1 MPIFELDEGRPRLVQ
16 PMQPL
21 AGSFAQEVGALVTH
35 HLAAIAGE
43 PLLVVRTRAA
53 AAERG
58 DLPELLA
65 LDAAG
70 RPVVVEVAQVLDDD
84 AIVAALRRGGAAARL
99 TTSDLARA
107 YHADPGRF
115 AVDFAAFREHVP
127 VGAQTSRRDGVRL
140 LLLCSEVAA
149 EAADTLAFLRGPARQ
164 VEVLQVGVVRG
175 DERRLLDVSPLA
187 LHEGSRRSVEP
198 TALRL
203 VRSSEAFATVM
214 AYDEQRGTGAPARK
228 APPTGELRAVTPP
241 PRLEPPAPTPIGRRG
256 TVTEPTPLPFRTAGP
271 TAEPPTADGPRHGR
285 RGTGD
290 WPVDPSD
297 APPSA
302 TLAGPPTLTP
312 IAGLRAAVPPGGTRS
327 RVVDDLTGD
336 TAPTPVVPAPPPGAP
351 GGPGAD
357 APGRLPSVDGPATPA
372 TDAPPVRGPWT
383 GVPPADHV
391 PAAGPPTAGL
401 PAGATPTPAM
411 PTGTPTGAVPTR
423 ASRPAPAHEGWP
435 YPELAML
442 AKRRR
447 AVTTLVWARERRG
460 QRFTAVLLPDGLIE
474 LPDGSTVADPDE
486 AATRVAGV
494 EAVDGWRA
502 WRLGDGGPTLAE
514 ATGAL

>member
-43 PLLVVRTRAA
+43 PLFVVRSRAGA
-53 AAERG
+53 ADRG

-84 AIVAALRRGGAAARL
+84 AIVAALRRGGAAGRM

-127 VGAQTSRRDGVRL
+127 VGAQTNRRDGVRL

-203 VRSSEAFATVM
+203 VRSSEGYTSV
-214 AYDEQRGTGAPARK
+214 AYEDQQRGPGGPVRK

-241 PRLEPPAPTPIGRRG
+241 VRPEPPAPVPIGRRG
-256 TVTEPTPLPFRTAGP
+256 SVTEPTPLPFRTAGP
-271 TAEPPTADGPRHGR
+271 TPETPTPRSDEPYDGRGRPDREGGDHATRAD
-285 RGTGD
+285 
-290 WPVDPSD
+290 
-297 APPSA
+297 A
-302 TLAGPPTLTP
+302 PTLTP
-312 IAGLRAAVPPGGTRS
+312 VAGLRRAVPAGTS
-327 RVVDDLTGD
+327 ADEDATAD
-336 TAPTPVVPAPPPGAP
+336 TAPTPVV
-351 GGPGAD
+351 
-357 APGRLPSVDGPATPA
+357 R
-372 TDAPPVRGPWT
+372 
-383 GVPPADHV
+383 
-391 PAAGPPTAGL
+391 AAA
-401 PAGATPTPAM
+401 
-411 PTGTPTGAVPTR
+411 TGTPD
-423 ASRPAPAHEGWP
+423 RPAPAREGWP
-435 YPELAML
+435 YPQLATL

-447 AVTTLVWARERRG
+447 AVTTLVWVRERRG
-460 QRFTAVLLPDGLIE
+460 QRFTALLMPDGMIE
-474 LPDGSTVADPDE
+474 LPDGTRVASPDE
-486 AATRVAGV
+486 AATLAAGV

-514 ATGAL
+514 AAGAL

>member
-43 PLLVVRTRAA
+43 PLFVVRSRAGA
-53 AAERG
+53 ADRG

-84 AIVAALRRGGAAARL
+84 AIVAALRHGGAVGRM

-127 VGAQTSRRDGVRL
+127 VGAQTNRRDGVRL

-149 EAADTLAFLRGPARQ
+149 EAADTLGFLRGPSRQ

-187 LHEGSRRSVEP
+187 LHEGARRSVEP

-203 VRSSEAFATVM
+203 VRSSEGFASGLL
-214 AYDEQRGTGAPARK
+214 YDDQRGAATPRK

-241 PRLEPPAPTPIGRRG
+241 ARPEPPAPVPIGRRG

-271 TAEPPTADGPRHGR
+271 TAEPPQREEPYDGRLRGDRPDAAAEAATRAD
-285 RGTGD
+285 
-290 WPVDPSD
+290 
-297 APPSA
+297 A
-302 TLAGPPTLTP
+302 PTLTP
-312 IAGLRAAVPPGGTRS
+312 VAGLRLRVPPGGQL
-327 RVVDDLTGD
+327 DEDADAD
-336 TAPTPVVPAPPPGAP
+336 TAPTPVVRAGA
-351 GGPGAD
+351 GTDAVGASTPD
-357 APGRLPSVDGPATPA
+357 AP
-372 TDAPPVRGPWT
+372 
-383 GVPPADHV
+383 
-391 PAAGPPTAGL
+391 AG
-401 PAGATPTPAM
+401 GATPT
-411 PTGTPTGAVPTR
+411 GSTPTTAGAL
-423 ASRPAPAHEGWP
+423 RPAPAREGWP
-435 YPELAML
+435 YPQLAML

-460 QRFTAVLLPDGLIE
+460 QRFTALLLPDGLIE
-474 LPDGSTVADPDE
+474 LPDGTRVASPDE
-486 AATRVAGV
+486 AATLVAGV

-502 WRLGDGGPTLAE
+502 WRLGDGGPTLEE
-514 ATGAL
+514 ATGSL

>member
-43 PLLVVRTRAA
+43 PLFVVRTRAA

-127 VGAQTSRRDGVRL
+127 VGAPTSRRDGVRL

-164 VEVLQVGVVRG
+164 VDVLQVGVVRG

-203 VRSSEAFATVM
+203 VRSSEAFATAM
-214 AYDEQRGTGAPARK
+214 AYDDQRGTGTPVRK
-228 APPTGELRAVTPP
+228 APPTGELRAVAPP
-241 PRLEPPAPTPIGRRG
+241 PRPEPPAPTPIGRRG
-256 TVTEPTPLPFRTAGP
+256 SVTEPTPLPF
-271 TAEPPTADGPRHGR
+271 
-285 RGTGD
+285 
-290 WPVDPSD
+290 
-297 APPSA
+297 
-302 TLAGPPTLTP
+302 
-312 IAGLRAAVPPGGTRS
+312 
-327 RVVDDLTGD
+327 
-336 TAPTPVVPAPPPGAP
+336 
-351 GGPGAD
+351 
-357 APGRLPSVDGPATPA
+357 
-372 TDAPPVRGPWT
+372 
-383 GVPPADHV
+383 
-391 PAAGPPTAGL
+391 
-401 PAGATPTPAM
+401 
-411 PTGTPTGAVPTR
+411 
-423 ASRPAPAHEGWP
+423 
-435 YPELAML
+435 
-442 AKRRR
+442 
-447 AVTTLVWARERRG
+447 
-460 QRFTAVLLPDGLIE
+460 
-474 LPDGSTVADPDE
+474 
-486 AATRVAGV
+486 
-494 EAVDGWRA
+494 
-502 WRLGDGGPTLAE
+502 
-514 ATGAL
+514 